1 MDSHLLKKASYRPA
15 GPRRPRGAALQHPR
29 HDQPARAPAR
39 AASTTRSGERYDV
52 AAALDLCEAEDLPQL
67 WLLGWSFGTDLAL
80 KHGCDPSV
88 VGRVLISPPLRYSG
102 RRTCAP
108 GPSPGKPVTALVPEH
123 DDFLQPAQARERFAA
138 VPQPRSSPSRA
149 PSTCSSA
156 SPSGSSTRSS
166 AASTRPLPPAH
177 DVRGARMTDLTGK
190 TALVTGASRGIGR
203 AIAVGLAR
211 AGADLALS
219 ARDEGLLREVQGRGR
234 GARPRA
240 VVLPADVT
248 DADACAQLA
257 ADAIAGLG
265 SLDVLVNNAGG
276 SSYMGPFTELRFTG
290 WEKTMRLN
298 VDSIVHL
305 SQAVGRHMVER
316 GSGSVINV
324 ASVAGLKAT
333 PTLAAYGASK
343 AAVISLTKTL
353 AMEWGPSG
361 VRVNALCP
369 GWTKTDLNANLWGDE
384 GLAAQMVSTT
394 GLKRWGEAE
403 EMVGPTLF
411 LASDA
416 STFVTGQALAVD
428 GGETAG

>member
-1 MDSHLLKKASYRPA
+1 
-15 GPRRPRGAALQHPR
+15 
-29 HDQPARAPAR
+29 
-39 AASTTRSGERYDV
+39 
-52 AAALDLCEAEDLPQL
+52 
-67 WLLGWSFGTDLAL
+67 
-80 KHGCDPSV
+80 
-88 VGRVLISPPLRYSG
+88 
-102 RRTCAP
+102 
-108 GPSPGKPVTALVPEH
+108 
-123 DDFLQPAQARERFAA
+123 
-138 VPQPRSSPSRA
+138 
-149 PSTCSSA
+149 
-156 SPSGSSTRSS
+156 
-166 AASTRPLPPAH
+166 
-177 DVRGARMTDLTGK
+177 MTDLTGK

-219 ARDEGLLREVQGRGR
+219 ARDEGLLREVQGEIEALGR
-234 GARPRA
+234 RA

-265 SLDVLVNNAGG
+265 ALDVLVNNAGG
-276 SSYMGPFTELRFTG
+276 SSYMGPFTELRFKG

-305 SQAVGRHMVER
+305 TQAVGKHMVER

-369 GWTKTDLNANLWGDE
+369 GWTKTDLNADLWADE
-384 GLAAQMVSTT
+384 QRAASRVSTT
-394 GLKRWGEAE
+394 GLKRWAEAE

-416 STFVTGQALAVD
+416 SSFVTGQALAVD